1 MTDKPVKPTATPWQ
15 LMLMR
20 RALRLVSSL
29 SPWLAGQWV
38 NFLWYRTHSVTV
50 RPREQRLL
58 DEAEWRTVRFQ
69 GLTVQCYSWGSG
81 PAVLLVH
88 GWNGRAAQ
96 MTPIAKVLAERGFR
110 VVAFDAPAHGK
121 SAGRR
126 TELPII
132 SGVIG
137 ELAEQ
142 SGPFSAAVTHSFGGM
157 CLMHAIHQGMR
168 VERVV
173 CIAPPLDV
181 KTLVHQ
187 FAKILQLP
195 DKTVGFH
202 KRLLEKR
209 FGENLWNVFSMTG
222 WVENLDIPG
231 LIIHD
236 EQDTYVSVDD
246 SKLIARTW
254 PNSELLLTTGL
265 GHSRILK
272 SRTTMDRLTVFLE
285 PLLA

>member
-1 MTDKPVKPTATPWQ
+1 
-15 LMLMR
+15 MR
-20 RALRLVSSL
+20 RVLRLVSSL

-38 NFLWYRTHSVTV
+38 NFLWYRTHPVIV
-50 RPREQRLL
+50 RPREQCLL
-58 DEAEWRTVRFQ
+58 DEAEWKTMRFQ
-69 GLTVQCYSWGSG
+69 GQTVQYYSWGNG

-96 MTPIAKVLAERGFR
+96 MTPIARALTECGFR

-121 SAGRR
+121 SAGTR

-137 ELAEQ
+137 QLAEQ

-157 CLMHAIHQGMR
+157 CLMHAIHQGVS
-168 VERVV
+168 VERIV

-181 KTLVHQ
+181 KTLVDQ
-187 FAKILQLP
+187 FAKILQLNK
-195 DKTVGFH
+195 KTVEIQ

-209 FGENLWNVFSMTG
+209 FGKNMWRLFSMTG
-222 WVENLDIPG
+222 WVENLDIRG
-231 LIIHD
+231 LIVHD
-236 EQDTYVSVDD
+236 EQDSYVSVSDG
-246 SKLIARTW
+246 KLIARTW

-265 GHSRILK
+265 GHNSILK
-272 SRTTMDRLTVFLE
+272 SRTTIERLTAFLE